1 MRKIVILV
9 LLLAGCKDV
18 PMLPG
23 LGPHKI
29 DIQQG
34 NYVTQQMVA
43 KLKPGM
49 TRAQVRFVLGT
60 PLVVDMFRNDRW
72 DYVYV
77 YQKQGTVTEHRKM
90 TVVFQDDKLARVE
103 GDVVPA
109 SSAGAAADKPKP
121 DASPPSPKPAPGE
134 APPKSD
140 AAPPPPKAQAS
151 KPEGSVLTTTT
162 GAPVTSGPPPADA
175 AKPEPK
181 AEQPAEAK
189 PSEERGFFGR
199 MLDKIGF

>member
-1 MRKIVILV
+1 MRKIVLLA
-9 LLLAGCKDV
+9 LLLTGCKDV

-29 DIQQG
+29 DVQQG

-121 DASPPSPKPAPGE
+121 DASPAPKPAPVE
-134 APPKSD
+134 ARPTSD
-140 AAPPPPKAQAS
+140 AAPPSPKAEAS

-162 GAPVTSGPPPADA
+162 GAPVTSGTPPPAA
-175 AKPEPK
+175 AKAEPK
-181 AEQPAEAK
+181 AETPAEEK